1 LSACAV
7 AVRGARLGIR
17 FVALLAT
24 LTPLLG
30 GVLLLAPLLA
40 ALLGL
45 RLLVPEGSE
54 CRDAECSSNS
64 TGRKAT
70 KNGAAAGAFIREGY
84 GESVETILFH
94 CGLL

>member
-1 LSACAV
+1 L
-7 AVRGARLGIR
+7 LDKL
-17 FVALLAT
+17 VALL
-24 LTPLLG
+24 
-30 GVLLLAPLLA
+30 LAGFAVTTRCRVAGPA
-40 ALLGL
+40 DADALLFFLCL
-45 RLLVPEGSE
+45 RFVIIEGSE
-54 CRDAECSSNS
+54 CRDSECSSNS